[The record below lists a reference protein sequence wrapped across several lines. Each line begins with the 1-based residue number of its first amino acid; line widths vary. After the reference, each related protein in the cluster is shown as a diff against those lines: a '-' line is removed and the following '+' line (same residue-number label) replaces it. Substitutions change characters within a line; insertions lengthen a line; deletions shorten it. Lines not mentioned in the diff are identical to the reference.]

1 MNLKDLKF
9 ESCRVLPYLCKARSA
24 KTSKKISFGS
34 LYNSQNLKSLQIVL
48 KLQSVTNLLICI
60 YRSIKESPPMANQT
74 KSRKES
80 RNMTPALKTLLRV
93 GR

>member
-1 MNLKDLKF
+1 MNLKDLQF
-9 ESCRVLPYLCKARSA
+9 ELCRVLPYLCKARSA

-34 LYNSQNLKSLQIVL
+34 LYNSQNLKSIQIV
-48 KLQSVTNLLICI
+48 SVTNLLICI
-60 YRSIKESPPMANQT
+60 YRSIKEPPPMANQT
-74 KSRKES
+74 KSKKES